1 MSFFFRN
8 IFFRSIKSCYINT
21 MKTLEISINVLSYQN
36 YMFIRNN
43 WNEKFNIKLEFD
55 RKKGSRTRMTH
66 VEFCGE
72 NK

>member
-1 MSFFFRN
+1 
-8 IFFRSIKSCYINT
+8 
-21 MKTLEISINVLSYQN
+21 MKTLEISINVLSD
-36 YMFIRNN
+36 MFIRNN

-66 VEFCGE
+66 VESCGE